1 MNSKIKKSILAGIIG
16 TIIMTIVMMLAP
28 SIGLPKMSPPEML
41 STMLGVSIIVGWL
54 LHFMIGV
61 MFAFF
66 YTYVFAYK
74 WKNCNIY
81 LKGTIFGIIVFVFA
95 QIMMSIM
102 GIIISIPPMEGA
114 MILTVIGSL
123 IGHIVYGITVAKT
136 VGNSK

>member
-1 MNSKIKKSILAGIIG
+1 MNSKNKKSILAGIIG
-16 TIIMTIVMMLAP
+16 TIIMTIIMMLAP
-28 SIGLPKMSPPEML
+28 TIGLPKMSPPEML
-41 STMLGVSIIVGWL
+41 STMLGVSIIVGWP

-66 YTYVFAYK
+66 YTYVYTNK
-74 WKNCNIY
+74 WKNSNIY
-81 LKGTIFGIIVFVFA
+81 LKGGTFGIIVFVFA

-102 GIIISIPPMEGA
+102 GTIMPMPKMEDS
-114 MILTVIGSL
+114 MIFTVIGSL

>member
-1 MNSKIKKSILAGIIG
+1 MNSKNKKSILAGIIG
-16 TIIMTIVMMLAP
+16 TIIMTIIMMLAP
-28 SIGLPKMSPPEML
+28 TIGLPKMSPPEML

-66 YTYVFAYK
+66 YTYVYANK
-74 WKNCNIY
+74 WKNSNIY
-81 LKGTIFGIIVFVFA
+81 LKGGTFGIIVFVFA

-102 GIIISIPPMEGA
+102 GTIMPMPIMEGA

-123 IGHIVYGITVAKT
+123 IGHIVYGISVAKT
-136 VGNSK
+136 VGNS